1 MTPPSSGARPLPL
14 KFQVGARTLAS
25 VKRNLIRVPLDLD
38 AAIDG
43 RLLVLPP
50 LDLRADGYLVTS
62 LPEAQ
67 RDALAGVAGGMIAFV
82 RQRYTRRYADLT
94 IGFDAYLAQLSGNT
108 RSAIKRKAKKVAQAS
123 GGQLDV
129 RRYTT
134 PEQLAEFQG
143 IARRLALGTYQE
155 RLMGAG
161 LPDSP
166 DFIQRMFAMAADGDV
181 RAWLLFVGGEPA
193 AYLYCPIHRGT
204 AIYEF
209 VGHDPRFNDL
219 SVGAVLQVEALR
231 DLAADP
237 GVARFDF
244 TEGDGQHKRQ
254 FATGGVECCDL
265 LLLRRTVANRAA
277 LAALGGFD
285 GSMALAKSAVAKFG
299 LQGVAKKV
307 RRAA

>member
-1 MTPPSSGARPLPL
+1 MTPVTSGARPLPL

-25 VKRNLIRVPLDLD
+25 IRRNLVRVPLDLD

-43 RLLVLPP
+43 RLPALPP
-50 LDLRADGYLVTS
+50 LDRDADGYLVTS
-62 LPEAQ
+62 LPEAR
-67 RDALAGVAGGMIAFV
+67 RDALAAAGMIAFV

-94 IGFDAYLAQLSGNT
+94 TGFDAYLGQLSGNT
-108 RSAIKRKAKKVAQAS
+108 RSAIKRKGKKVAQAS

-129 RRYTT
+129 RRYAT
-134 PEQLAEFQG
+134 PEQLAEFHG
-143 IARRLALGTYQE
+143 IARALALGTYQE

-161 LPDSP
+161 LPDTP
-166 DFIQRMFAMAADGDV
+166 DFTQRMYAMAAEGDV
-181 RAWLLFVGGEPA
+181 RAWLLYAGGEPA
-193 AYLYCPIHRGT
+193 AYLYCPIHGGT

-237 GVARFDF
+237 AVARFDF

-254 FATGGVECCDL
+254 FATGGVECCDM
-265 LLLRRTVANRAA
+265 LLLRPTIANRAA
-277 LAALGGFD
+277 IAALAGFD
-285 GSMALAKSAVAKFG
+285 GSMAVAKSAVARFG
-299 LQGVAKKV
+299 LQNVARKV
-307 RRAA
+307 RRAS